1 MNYHLKYYIEVG
13 EYTRAQADGH
23 GLTDA
28 VVIASILRG
37 PQAHVGEKSIAIV
50 SADGHNRGQEIPS
63 TELFQVWTI
72 LADML
77 TQEEDLPKWQKA
89 MAESVISAVRKMIV
103 DLATKGN
110 TPE

>member
-13 EYTRAQADGH
+13 DFTKEQADGH

-28 VVIASILRG
+28 IVIASILRG
-37 PQAHVGEKSIAIV
+37 PKAHEGEKSIAIV
-50 SADGHNRGQEIPS
+50 SADGHNKGQEIPS

-77 TQEEDLPKWQKA
+77 TQEDDLPAWQKA
-89 MAESVISAVRKMIV
+89 MAESVINAVRKMIV
-103 DLATKGN
+103 DITRDGKK
-110 TPE
+110 PE